1 MTKHLQ
7 GPAFVPDRTSGGLHL
22 AAGSP
27 VHQYHPK
34 VQSQKPACLSLSP
47 LAQALLPARTPT
59 QAVRSAVAMVTSKAT
74 PRHPGCIHAKE
85 LLQRFLLHL
94 TPIAGQRRRAGVGKR
109 GRHISRAQQNQPPLF
124 PPRRS
129 CRPPALRRRSWVTQQ
144 GWLVYTG
151 FESSQL
157 LHTKWS
163 RPPPSSEPT
172 SRASAQKPPARLGLK
187 PPSISAFPQEN
198 GSCSGPATPKTQSS
212 VKEGTHQCCE
222 GK

>member
-109 GRHISRAQQNQPPLF
+109 GDIFPGHSRISRHSSLPEEAVGHQPSAGEAGLPSRDGLST
-124 PPRRS
+124 RALN
-129 CRPPALRRRSWVTQQ
+129 PA
-144 GWLVYTG
+144 
-151 FESSQL
+151 
-157 LHTKWS
+157 
-163 RPPPSSEPT
+163 
-172 SRASAQKPPARLGLK
+172 
-187 PPSISAFPQEN
+187 
-198 GSCSGPATPKTQSS
+198 SCSIPSGADLLPPQSPRP
-212 VKEGTHQCCE
+212 ELPLRNHQLAW
-222 GK
+222 G